1 MDREHSSLIEG
12 WAYLWKVVCPMRLW
26 KASFAAI
33 VVLAGLSTSAS
44 AQQFAVGGAM
54 GSGFG
59 PGQGFA
65 GQGFGG
71 QGFGGQNFGFGGTG
85 FNPGFNS
92 GFNQG
97 FSTFGS
103 YNPGFG
109 GTGYGYGTLNYRAA
123 PQTSNNMSG
132 LMNSIRTQTGGGN
145 SYRNGYSTGGR
156 RR

>member
-1 MDREHSSLIEG
+1 
-12 WAYLWKVVCPMRLW
+12 MRHW

-54 GSGFG
+54 GNGFG
-59 PGQGFA
+59 AGQGFA

-71 QGFGGQNFGFGGTG
+71 QGFGGQGFGFGGTG

-92 GFNQG
+92 GFNSG
-97 FSTFGS
+97 FTNIGS
-103 YNPGFG
+103 YNG
-109 GTGYGYGTLNYRAA
+109 GIGYSGYSYSPYYRAA
-123 PQTSNNMSG
+123 PQTTNNLGG